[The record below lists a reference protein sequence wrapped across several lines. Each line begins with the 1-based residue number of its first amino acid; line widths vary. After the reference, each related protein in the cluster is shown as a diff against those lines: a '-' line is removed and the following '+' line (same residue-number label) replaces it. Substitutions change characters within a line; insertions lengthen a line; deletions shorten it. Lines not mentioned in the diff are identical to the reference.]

1 MLCVSETERE
11 GGREKEREGERERQG
26 GRERDQKAQ
35 GEANTARDLHFGT
48 FTSKKKRVKKKE

>member
-1 MLCVSETERE
+1 MLCVSETER
-11 GGREKEREGERERQG
+11 GGERERQG
-26 GRERDQKAQ
+26 GTERDQKAQ